1 MLFPSVGET
10 LARMVANGL
19 CTLEDLDKPSS
30 GWAEAERSRVSSQN
44 PCDFTD
50 PYQRVPVKVGDEM
63 HYSYPRPTM
72 KYGAAEPYRNL
83 ARDWIAANPKRWA
96 EMTGETSSPA
106 VQLSEPR
113 DFTPTEGTTPAQPLD
128 LPLTPEELDW

>member
-10 LARMVANGL
+10 LARMVAGGL
-19 CTLEDLDKPSS
+19 CTLEDLDKPSP
-30 GWAEAERSRVSSQN
+30 GWAEVERSRVLSQD

-72 KYGAAEPYRNL
+72 KYPAREPYRNL
-83 ARDWIAANPKRWA
+83 ARDWIAANPRKWA
-96 EMTGETSSPA
+96 AMTNQDPA
-106 VQLSEPR
+106 PTVEVSDPR
-113 DFTPTEGTTPAQPLD
+113 DFTPTEGATPAQSPD
-128 LPLTPEELDW
+128 LEVDW